1 MRGIVVATAIGGGIA
16 AFIIGGAG
24 LALADDDDDLDRAR
38 AGARQ
43 VAVSQPAAQS
53 FELEIDPE
61 IDAEF
66 PNRPVNGARAA
77 RIVTNALGGGQVT
90 EVELEEE
97 DGRPYWEVKAEFQGR
112 EVELNVDAFD
122 GQLLAD
128 R

>member
-1 MRGIVVATAIGGGIA
+1 MRGIAVATAIGGGIA

-24 LALADDDDDLDRAR
+24 LALADDDDDRNRAR

-43 VAVSQPAAQS
+43 VAVNQSATQS

-61 IDAEF
+61 LDAQF

-77 RIVTNALGGGQVT
+77 RIATDALGGGEVT
-90 EVELEEE
+90 EVELEAE
-97 DGRPYWEVKAEFQGR
+97 DGRPYWEVKTEFQGR
-112 EVELNVDAFD
+112 EFELNVDAFD
-122 GQLLAD
+122 GQLLSD